1 MLKEQG
7 KIKVKSLPSQM
18 VKPVLVTEMNFKPT
32 SKEGSDKSKVS
43 RFVLTKNAKSLASH
57 RANSL

>member
-18 VKPVLVTEMNFKPT
+18 AKPVLVTEMNFKPT

-43 RFVLTKNAKSLASH
+43 IPCKGKRPYRYVKAL
-57 RANSL
+57 